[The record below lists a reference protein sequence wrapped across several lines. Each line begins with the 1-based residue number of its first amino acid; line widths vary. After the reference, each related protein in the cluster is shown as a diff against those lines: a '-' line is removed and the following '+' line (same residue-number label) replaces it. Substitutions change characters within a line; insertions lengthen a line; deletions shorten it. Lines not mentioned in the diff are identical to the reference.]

1 MRIKAVLRDSEILQM
16 EEGSK
21 ERIAAAIEKNIDRL
35 VNTFSLLKVMGL
47 QDSDRAKM
55 LEILEGTDYH
65 IWLWK
70 EGEQHVIYTT
80 KSDQPPEEDKGYQW
94 Q

>member
-1 MRIKAVLRDSEILQM
+1 MRIKTVLRDSDILQM

-21 ERIAAAIEKNIDRL
+21 KRIFAAIEKNIDRL
-35 VNTFSLLKVMGL
+35 VNTFSLLKVMGMEK
-47 QDSDRAKM
+47 SDRGNM
-55 LEILEGTDYH
+55 LTTLESSDYH

-70 EGEQHVIYTT
+70 EGDQHVIYFSR
-80 KSDQPPEEDKGYQW
+80 KEELPEEDKGYQW